1 MTTLPMCTRVQQSYA
16 MGSSTTATG
25 SSTMP
30 TTMSKFLHLGVP
42 LERVIEM
49 STTRPA
55 AVLGQADQ
63 LGTLR
68 VGTVADVAVLERQ
81 QGRFVLTDSYR
92 QDRTSEDLLVATTTV
107 RRGEL
112 VPGGGGLR
120 MRPAAE

>member
-1 MTTLPMCTRVQQSYA
+1 
-16 MGSSTTATG
+16 
-25 SSTMP
+25 MP

-120 MRPAAE
+120 MRHTAE